1 MATLV
6 RNTAPPDQDPDLT
19 PLVGV
24 PCPGCGSPFQID
36 RPQDSGYLTKA
47 VDTTNAS
54 ESISEKKSK
63 KSTQPAFDPDATSMT
78 HTQYEEHLKTL
89 DPKILEEMG
98 VILPAAP
105 SPTTDESSEQRHP
118 GKEGPEVREEVEEVV
133 EMLTPIPKHI
143 ETLAQSKTAT
153 VVLVVDLID
162 FPLSLPQPIID
173 ELLKPKARKHRD
185 SKEYPTTPIILV
197 GNKFDVM
204 PLGTL
209 RHKVIQRIQ
218 RYLDSH
224 GLSENIRAIHLVS
237 AKNPAGDEIRL
248 LLKSIGTSWDKSGR
262 KGNIVMVG
270 AENVGKSQ
278 LLNAFLRESGRWR
291 PNNTQIQRARY
302 GSEQLE
308 RQRKLSALLGDVSSS
323 TTESEG
329 DKEWATLTGKD
340 SVGQDIDQY
349 ETVYKDRG
357 LEKLY
362 RYQTTVS
369 NVPGTTLEKIK
380 VPLSVLSRFM
390 GATFK
395 EVQTKWLMDT
405 PGVRDDRAQLTS
417 WLTLEELNVSLPK
430 KMLKPASFMLEEGKS
445 FFLGGLVRI
454 DCISI
459 GKKPTDST
467 LDASASASATILTDS
482 TATHSGR
489 QRGSNPVPKI
499 TVFTTLPLHKTS
511 TAAADKFLERTAKGD
526 LTVLQPPFGSKERLL
541 AFPGLAPV
549 SDKDIVIINQPYPT
563 SSSSYSDPFAKLEGA
578 AKEGDP
584 IESILANMTRQER
597 ENTTMQLAGQ
607 YGISDLV
614 FSGIGWVMVSGK
626 FRGEQ
631 QAVTL
636 RVWTPRGEGAM
647 VREMC
652 LLPELAANPVE
663 KTAGGIRQKQKLF
676 RPLPPK
682 VTKAQLASGA
692 GADVER

>member
-1 MATLV
+1 MSRPTTALCRVHATRRALTTNTTV
-6 RNTAPPDQDPDLT
+6 SRVSTCPRRLKNTPSIAPQTYIHPRTFSAPFSTSCKGLLRNSSRSLSSTDSTAPPDQDPDLT

-133 EMLTPIPKHI
+133 EMLSKKPVIQPTTPSRLVCHRCHSLLHHASPLANSSVRPSILFPSPPAPIPKHI

-430 KMLKPASFMLEEGKS
+430 KMLKPASFMLEE
-445 FFLGGLVRI
+445 
-454 DCISI
+454 
-459 GKKPTDST
+459 
-467 LDASASASATILTDS
+467 
-482 TATHSGR
+482 
-489 QRGSNPVPKI
+489 
-499 TVFTTLPLHKTS
+499 
-511 TAAADKFLERTAKGD
+511 
-526 LTVLQPPFGSKERLL
+526 
-541 AFPGLAPV
+541 
-549 SDKDIVIINQPYPT
+549 
-563 SSSSYSDPFAKLEGA
+563 
-578 AKEGDP
+578 
-584 IESILANMTRQER
+584 
-597 ENTTMQLAGQ
+597 
-607 YGISDLV
+607 
-614 FSGIGWVMVSGK
+614 
-626 FRGEQ
+626 
-631 QAVTL
+631 
-636 RVWTPRGEGAM
+636 
-647 VREMC
+647 
-652 LLPELAANPVE
+652 
-663 KTAGGIRQKQKLF
+663 
-676 RPLPPK
+676 
-682 VTKAQLASGA
+682 
-692 GADVER
+692 